1 MDDDL
6 LAPLAPPLGK
16 MAPPLRTAT
25 VAVGHLFLALLPTA
39 SGHGAMV
46 HPRSRNSVDAYDALA
61 KKTPLPIT
69 FAASNQCVNASGG
82 TCENGQSAFWY
93 SQGCFIGC
101 PECDHVSGRRQTDV
115 CKKGFVGEL
124 PSEAI
129 AVNRAF
135 ENGTAVPRDS
145 IYDIYRHNPWRAP
158 GHAPVADP

>member
-1 MDDDL
+1 M
-6 LAPLAPPLGK
+6 LG
-16 MAPPLRTAT
+16 T
-25 VAVGHLFLALLPTA
+25 GPTCIEM
-39 SGHGAMV
+39 H
-46 HPRSRNSVDAYDALA
+46 
-61 KKTPLPIT
+61 T
-69 FAASNQCVNASGG
+69 FASRIRFAHSPRAFASRIRPHSFTHTQH
-82 TCENGQSAFWY
+82 THPHQ
-93 SQGCFIGC
+93 
-101 PECDHVSGRRQTDV
+101 V